1 MAVREPRRSPRFRCL
16 LLDLLED
23 DLLRF
28 VLGQFEVRFDGGVS
42 GRENGLQSEEAEC
55 CRQLSLTCRRI
66 SVALCFSSSARSLTE
81 IPRSL
86 AAVDDVLSR
95 SMVLLGE
102 AAKLQAALRAL
113 PPEVYQEPAENTRAA
128 LQVALLPTSTL
139 LPTTHNTQ
147 THPPHALRSPPT
159 ALQSG
164 CTLHAPGDAAHARR
178 HAGLSGSLPDS
189 DSPTLSHVLALC
201 TIRQATLQKRG
212 AMLASARSRHAEDTK
227 WLRKFEAQWA
237 RQDRP
242 DAQELLQ
249 ELPGADSQRGCTM
262 ACTRASS
269 RTSRRRQEERQAWG
283 VKQAV
288 GGFPFVRRVHLLTAN
303 YVRNG
308 CARTALSISTRC
320 TMTRLCTCYCSLGS
334 LPRAYYAL
342 DTIM

>member
-1 MAVREPRRSPRFRCL
+1 
-16 LLDLLED
+16 
-23 DLLRF
+23 
-28 VLGQFEVRFDGGVS
+28 
-42 GRENGLQSEEAEC
+42 
-55 CRQLSLTCRRI
+55 
-66 SVALCFSSSARSLTE
+66 
-81 IPRSL
+81 
-86 AAVDDVLSR
+86 
-95 SMVLLGE
+95 
-102 AAKLQAALRAL
+102 
-113 PPEVYQEPAENTRAA
+113 
-128 LQVALLPTSTL
+128 
-139 LPTTHNTQ
+139 
-147 THPPHALRSPPT
+147 
-159 ALQSG
+159 
-164 CTLHAPGDAAHARR
+164 
-178 HAGLSGSLPDS
+178 
-189 DSPTLSHVLALC
+189 
-201 TIRQATLQKRG
+201 
-212 AMLASARSRHAEDTK
+212 MLASARSRHAEDTK

-242 DAQELLQ
+242 DAQELVQ

>member
-159 ALQSG
+159 TCPAQPAHRAAVW
-164 CTLHAPGDAAHARR
+164 LHAARTR
-178 HAGLSGSLPDS
+178 
-189 DSPTLSHVLALC
+189 
-201 TIRQATLQKRG
+201 RR
-212 AMLASARSRHAEDTK
+212 
-227 WLRKFEAQWA
+227 
-237 RQDRP
+237 
-242 DAQELLQ
+242 
-249 ELPGADSQRGCTM
+249 
-262 ACTRASS
+262 CTR
-269 RTSRRRQEERQAWG
+269 TSPCW
-283 VKQAV
+283 
-288 GGFPFVRRVHLLTAN
+288 P
-303 YVRNG
+303 
-308 CARTALSISTRC
+308 
-320 TMTRLCTCYCSLGS
+320 
-334 LPRAYYAL
+334 
-342 DTIM
+342 